1 MKLYKKYKRGFI
13 SGMFDIFHI
22 GHLDTLRLAKEL
34 CEYLIV
40 AVGTDDFYRH
50 DKKREPIMPYT
61 ERREIIASIRYVDEV
76 VDISDLDK
84 ISAYHKYHFDV
95 MFAGDDHEG
104 EDVYIKATEELR
116 HFGVETI
123 YVKRRK
129 MGSTAYRK
137 YFKNVEKIVYEN
149 KKTLLDTKPLTPSPY
164 NKIRLSA

>member
-1 MKLYKKYKRGFI
+1 MELCKEYKRGFI

-22 GHLDTLRLAKEL
+22 GHLDTFRLAKEL

-40 AVGTDDFYRH
+40 AVGTDDFYRQQ
-50 DKKREPIMPYT
+50 KKREPIVPYT

-84 ISAYHKYHFDV
+84 ISAYHKYNFDV
-95 MFAGDDHEG
+95 MFAGKDHEN

-123 YVKRRK
+123 YVNRRER
-129 MGSTAYRK
+129 GSTAYRK
-137 YFKNVEKIVYEN
+137 YFEQSIV
-149 KKTLLDTKPLTPSPY
+149 K
-164 NKIRLSA
+164 